1 MRRSGDCFS
10 SPDSNGFCSSVFL
23 NHTLCSCFLQTLEI
37 SSCTSHAPGW
47 PAYQVDLPPQWR
59 ASTAVVFPTLCL
71 PAEQHVLHDEA
82 TDNAWNSP
90 TVALWILLF
99 QCFQKAWRWCPPQTD
114 TPQLWSCTRS
124 PHWKSV
130 FNYKQIP
137 FEPLTNLD
145 QTSILKP
152 ENVSWPLATSGG
164 WKAGVPCAS
173 KQ

>member
-1 MRRSGDCFS
+1 MRRSRHCFS
-10 SPDSNGFCSSVFL
+10 SPKILLRYLYNSSSGSIL
-23 NHTLCSCFLQTLEI
+23 MQTWEI

-47 PAYQVDLPPQWR
+47 PACQAYLKPPWR
-59 ASTAVVFPTLCL
+59 ASTAVGFPTLCL
-71 PAEQHVLHDEA
+71 PAQQRVLHDEA
-82 TDNAWNSP
+82 TDSTWNSP

-99 QCFQKAWRWCPPQTD
+99 QCFQKAWRLCPPQKG
-114 TPQLWSCTRS
+114 TPQSWSCTKS

-130 FNYKQIP
+130 LNYKQP
-137 FEPLTNLD
+137 PSEALTNLD

-164 WKAGVPCAS
+164 WKAGVPCER